1 MGAILGMT
9 ILGAVGFFA
18 FSWTIVGGII
28 GGAVGIALG
37 RYAGRKLRK
46 RIKHKGPII
55 EEELYRIK
63 MKCLLKLTKI
73 HAADLKYNL
82 NRYRFI
88 LEKVTLYSSYN
99 DQTLEEN
106 ILSLDLT
113 LFKEPKKIHKELLR
127 LKETL
132 FTVMAQK
139 AILLSYKLF
148 KLFLQSV
155 DINNPKSREE

>member
-73 HAADLKYNL
+73 HGSDLKYNL

-88 LEKVTLYSSYN
+88 LEKVT
-99 DQTLEEN
+99 
-106 ILSLDLT
+106 
-113 LFKEPKKIHKELLR
+113 
-127 LKETL
+127 
-132 FTVMAQK
+132 
-139 AILLSYKLF
+139 
-148 KLFLQSV
+148 
-155 DINNPKSREE
+155 